1 MAAFAHA
8 HLSVSS
14 VVCSELTSTSG
25 CSLTL
30 RCLPLCSWC
39 TQYLPTTQANRRAT
53 SLTIRASTTR
63 AEGGGILGVCLLHE
77 HDRNFSGRLV
87 IHQKAWRQQSRGHV
101 HLPAPAPPSS
111 SRPSNTAPATCPR
124 HQNQLP
130 ALEMHCSRAGLTSHL
145 SLAGSLCVTS
155 IASFT

>member
-1 MAAFAHA
+1 MWCGGVRAHA

-39 TQYLPTTQANRRAT
+39 TQYLPTAQANQRAT

-101 HLPAPAPPSS
+101 HLPAPAPPHSH
-111 SRPSNTAPATCPR
+111 PSAPAPQHQHRLRAPSTRTSNQRLRCTARGLGSPR
-124 HQNQLP
+124 ICQ
-130 ALEMHCSRAGLTSHL
+130 
-145 SLAGSLCVTS
+145 SLDRCA
-155 IASFT
+155 